1 MRWWLNLLICLS
13 LAASPVLAVEN
24 PQSGS
29 AAVTATVPDRGRPD
43 TPVLISPDNNST
55 VGTAAPTFIFNP
67 SLGDRPVSHYQL
79 WIDGAKNTDHIPHS
93 FSTIT
98 ANALTALNEGSH
110 TWMIKAIA
118 TNGSDRD
125 SAIWSFTVDTT
136 APFLLIETAAG
147 QEFSRGPVF
156 TTTGRYPEISGQ
168 TEAGATVTISFGE
181 QTVSAAAGLDRTFS
195 LKPKTALALGRHA
208 VYVSAADE
216 AGNSTSLPAFYLN
229 IITAPA
235 GIITIPLPPPLPDLS
250 FTVPLI
256 VPAGLPQLPTLFPV
270 SPACPKPF
278 VVWGWLWLIILL
290 LIAYIIHLNYKLKR
304 QKISNDN
311 N

>member
-1 MRWWLNLLICLS
+1 MRWLLKSLICLS
-13 LAASPVLAVEN
+13 LVASPVLAVEN

-43 TPVLISPDNNST
+43 TPVLISPGNNAT

-147 QEFSRGPVF
+147 QEFNRGPVF

-216 AGNSTSLPAFYLN
+216 AGNTTSLPAFYLN
-229 IITAPA
+229 IIAAPA

-250 FTVPLI
+250 FTVPVI
-256 VPAGLPQLPTLFPV
+256 IPPTLPQIVTAFPIT
-270 SPACPKPF
+270 PACPIN
-278 VVWGWLWLIILL
+278 WWLWIVIILL
-290 LIAYIIHLNYKLKR
+290 LIYILYLKHKLRHQKR
-304 QKISNDN
+304 SEYIS
-311 N
+311 